1 MPYNVILCQTPS
13 FLGDLQNTLIP
24 YHGEIGH
31 CLVYFYRYI
40 EPPVSLNFCI
50 LILFFFEWST
60 TTIRKSQLSQ
70 MLLRHEFFS
79 CQ

>member
-50 LILFFFEWST
+50 LVFFFLNGL
-60 TTIRKSQLSQ
+60 QPLYVNP
-70 MLLRHEFFS
+70 S
-79 CQ
+79 CLKCF